1 MKCRNAKLFGVVRE
15 DDSDRIYI
23 AVAIHD
29 GREQTDSL
37 SVRFPLLA
45 TSAQG
50 TEETVTFRNSLP
62 ESGRTNSDSRKRCA
76 AAQRQQC

>member
-50 TEETVTFRNSLP
+50 TKCEFAEG
-62 ESGRTNSDSRKRCA
+62 EA
-76 AAQRQQC
+76 AVHWGH

>member
-50 TEETVTFRNSLP
+50 TKPKLNPSSSLP
-62 ESGRTNSDSRKRCA
+62 HRSHRI
-76 AAQRQQC
+76 